1 MEKIKVCVADD
12 NRELVSLLSEYI
24 EGQDDMEVIGVAYNG
39 QECLSLFKDKNPD
52 VLVLD
57 IIMPH
62 LDGLAVFGAS
72 AGIRARE
79 AAERHHADGIRSGRR
94 YEKSRRFRRV
104 LFHPEAV

>member
-1 MEKIKVCVADD
+1 MGCVLLIHWGGRNVEKIKVCVADD

-62 LDGLAVFGAS
+62 LDGLAVLE
-72 AGIRARE
+72 RLRE
-79 AAERHHADGIRSGRR
+79 SELGSDRTS
-94 YEKSRRFRRV
+94 SC
-104 LFHPEAV
+104 